1 MISYLQRAHAAVVA
15 QLCARTKPR
24 ARSALASAAV
34 ITLVACHQGARAP
47 IGGHRPEP
55 IAPLMMPAAIV
66 SVPPSLREVSAQLA
80 DSAIGA
86 PMWRNARWGMLLVD
100 VTSGDTVLSR
110 DAGRL
115 FMPASNQKLLT
126 AAVAMQQLG
135 PDFRWRTPVVLRG
148 VQRGNLWL
156 GDVLVAGSGDPS
168 ISNAMQGD
176 TASRA
181 FDPIVRALKTRGI
194 TQIVGEIVAV
204 GDAFAGATS
213 GYGWEMDDAD
223 EPYGAPVDELL
234 YNEGFVTVRV
244 YGGAKVGA
252 PVRVVRWPTTAYPP
266 IAVKITTRDSVARR
280 DRVRAAYD
288 SVGATLE
295 VTGSVAV
302 NDSAIVSVSYRHPND
317 AFRAALR
324 ERLIANGIA
333 FSVAPLASSRAKR
346 FTAHSSTRR
355 PTVAPLRTRAGDTV
369 SDSARS
375 DAVDTLVVLESAP
388 LRDVLPRMQKPSQNQ
403 IAELLFRTSGLRAS
417 GDGSADSARAV
428 GTRTLIALGVAADE
442 LVYRDGSGMS
452 RHDYVTPRALVT
464 VLDAMRRAPTFALFR
479 DALPLAGVD
488 GNLANRMKG
497 TPSAGNV
504 HAKTGTVD
512 KARSLSGYVTTAD
525 GHQLLFSLLCNNFT
539 VSSREVDR
547 VAELILNAVAA
558 GRADGRTNASG
569 R

>member
-1 MISYLQRAHAAVVA
+1 MMSPHLR
-15 QLCARTKPR
+15 LCRQ
-24 ARSALASAAV
+24 ALAALTCASLLA
-34 ITLVACHQGARAP
+34 IGACHQSARAP

-55 IAPLMMPAAIV
+55 VAPIMMPAAVV
-66 SVPPSLREVSAQLA
+66 SAPPSLGEVARQIA
-80 DSAIGA
+80 DSAIAA

-100 VTSGDTVLSR
+100 VTSGDTVLAR

-126 AAVAMQQLG
+126 ATVAMQQLG
-135 PDFRWRTPVVLRG
+135 PDYRWRTPIFLRG
-148 VQRGNLWL
+148 HQRGTRWI
-156 GDVLVAGSGDPS
+156 GDLLIAGSGDPT
-168 ISNAMQGD
+168 ISDAMQED

-181 FDPIVRALKTRGI
+181 FDPIVRALKARGI
-194 TQIVGEIVAV
+194 ARLVGDIVTI
-204 GDAFAGATS
+204 GDAFVGATS

-223 EPYGAPVDELL
+223 ETYGAPVDELL
-234 YNEGFVTVRV
+234 YNEGFATIHV
-244 YGGAKVGA
+244 YGGAKAGA
-252 PVRVVRWPTTAYPP
+252 PVRILRRPTAAYPP
-266 IAVKITTRDSVARR
+266 IALQVTTRDSVSRR

-288 SVGATLE
+288 SIGNALE
-295 VTGSVAV
+295 LTGSIAI
-302 NDSAIVSVSYRHPND
+302 NDSAVVSVSYRHPND

-324 ERLIANGIA
+324 ERLVSSGITVTA
-333 FSVAPLASSRAKR
+333 APSPAPRSKRRAAKTLTRETSKDSVADTPVAG
-346 FTAHSSTRR
+346 TRI
-355 PTVAPLRTRAGDTV
+355 ADTQ
-369 SDSARS
+369 SG
-375 DAVDTLVVLESAP
+375 DTLVVLESPP

-428 GTRTLIALGVAADE
+428 ATRTLTQLGIAPDE

-479 DALPLAGVD
+479 EALPLAGVD
-488 GNLANRMKG
+488 GTLSGRMKG
-497 TPSAGNV
+497 TPAAGNV

-525 GHQLLFSLLCNNFT
+525 GHQVLFSLLCNNFT

-547 VAELILNAVAA
+547 VAELILNAVA
-558 GRADGRTNASG
+558 GWRADGRSNTSG